1 MNTLFICSEYSYN
14 FEHLLVNLNEK
25 VLNAGYKSYCL
36 YRHNDLKNFELG
48 ESIIHF
54 SKTFSY
60 GESYYKYKPQFKRSY
75 FFNKYNFL
83 KNLNSA
89 KKEVLEIIDSNKI
102 QMVIVFDTSDIAV
115 KVIASFR
122 KSMLIHYIQHSM
134 IQSGLNKLTFRQKY
148 DNYLSYLFCG
158 FHINRTTIK
167 PPFNFKNINYVLWS
181 ELWANNID
189 VNQYKVKYFPKISY
203 NRDESSL
210 NEMGRNKIQNILVIL
225 NKERNIGKKIGYYLQ
240 IFIKLFL
247 IPFHI
252 TM

>member
-1 MNTLFICSEYSYN
+1 
-14 FEHLLVNLNEK
+14 
-25 VLNAGYKSYCL
+25 
-36 YRHNDLKNFELG
+36 
-48 ESIIHF
+48 
-54 SKTFSY
+54 
-60 GESYYKYKPQFKRSY
+60 
-75 FFNKYNFL
+75 
-83 KNLNSA
+83 
-89 KKEVLEIIDSNKI
+89 
-102 QMVIVFDTSDIAV
+102 MVIVFDTSDIAV

-122 KSMLIHYIQHSM
+122 KSMPIHYIQHSM

-148 DNYLSYLFCG
+148 DNYLSYAFCG

-189 VNQYKVKYFPKISY
+189 VNQYKIKYFPKISY
-203 NRDESSL
+203 NRNESSL